1 MHVVISGE
9 RVSYEKASTK
19 IHLGSYAKPTSAEG
33 NQKRFSSTAPFAR
46 VSIAGS
52 RARIVSVRY
61 SAPNARPTSG
71 DLSGRASDRPSYR
84 ARRPG
89 HPASAREFISEAVVI
104 RAPEC

>member
-1 MHVVISGE
+1 
-9 RVSYEKASTK
+9 
-19 IHLGSYAKPTSAEG
+19 
-33 NQKRFSSTAPFAR
+33 
-46 VSIAGS
+46 
-52 RARIVSVRY
+52 VRY

-89 HPASAREFISEAVVI
+89 QPASACEFISEAVVI